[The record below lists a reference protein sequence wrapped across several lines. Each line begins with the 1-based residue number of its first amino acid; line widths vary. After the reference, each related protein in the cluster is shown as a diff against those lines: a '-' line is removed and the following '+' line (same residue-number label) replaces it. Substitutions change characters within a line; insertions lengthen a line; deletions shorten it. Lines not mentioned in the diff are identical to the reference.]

1 MILFTLY
8 DRLNK
13 SAMPAV
19 KLIFKK
25 LLKIGIIKE
34 ALKTEDKVLGTLCFQ
49 GFPRFHEASEN
60 HKKL

>member
-1 MILFTLY
+1 
-8 DRLNK
+8 
-13 SAMPAV
+13 MPAV

-60 HKKL
+60 HKKLRINTTG